1 MRAVVTVI
9 GKDRTGIIAKIS
21 ETLTKNEV
29 NIQDIQQNVMSD
41 VFAMV
46 MLVDISHCKVD
57 FTELVSQLDRDG
69 EILGMK
75 VHTMHE
81 DVFNSMHRI

>member
-21 ETLTKNEV
+21 ATLYENSV
-29 NIQDIQQNVMSD
+29 NILDIQQNVMSD
-41 VFAMV
+41 MFAMV
-46 MLVDISHCKVD
+46 MLVDISKCKVD
-57 FTELVSQLDRDG
+57 FSKLVEQLDRDG
-69 EILGMK
+69 EELGMK

-81 DVFNSMHRI
+81 DIFDSMHRI